1 MNTLYRLL
9 IAGERVV
16 TEKALPVMNP
26 FDDSTICEVSVATE
40 PVVDAAIAA
49 AEAGAEEMGRL
60 PAHARAEILSRTA
73 DLIQARA
80 AEFTNCIIA
89 ESGKP
94 RKYAQ
99 PEVSR
104 GVETVRFAA
113 EEAKRLHGETVP
125 MDAARGSE
133 KRRGFFI
140 RVPVRVIAAIT
151 PFNFPLNLVVHK
163 VAPAL
168 AAGNAVVLKPATK
181 TPLTALKLGELL
193 LEAGL
198 PARAL
203 SVVVGSGS
211 TVGTTLVRDSRIRM
225 ITFTGSPLVGE
236 AVKRESGLK
245 RVTLEL
251 GSNSGAI
258 VDETA
263 NLDLALARCLVGG
276 FAYSGQ
282 VCIHTQRLYLNES
295 VAEQFTARFV
305 DRAERLICGDPALPD
320 TDIGP
325 MIDRASLA
333 RALDWV
339 EEARA
344 AGAEVL
350 CGGRAEGTIML
361 PTVISRVS
369 PEMKVVCE
377 ESFAPIVTIE
387 TFRDFDDAVAKF
399 NAGSSMGSYDYG
411 LACGVFTRDIDRAW
425 QAIEKLSVGNA
436 YINDS
441 ATFRADQQ
449 PYGGVKDSGT
459 GREGPRFAIE
469 EMTDIRMVSFNL
481 GQTISGQHRADDER

>member
-1 MNTLYRLL
+1 MTNTTHHLL
-9 IAGERVV
+9 VAGEWVA
-16 TEKALPVMNP
+16 TEKALPVVNP
-26 FDDSTICEVSVATE
+26 YDEATIGEVSVATE
-40 PVVDAAIAA
+40 TVVDAAIAA
-49 AEAGAEEMGRL
+49 AEAGAEEMRRL
-60 PAHARAEILSRTA
+60 PAHARAEILFRTA
-73 DLIQARA
+73 DLIQNQA
-80 AEFTNCIIA
+80 AEFIDSIVA

-94 RKYAQ
+94 RKFAQ
-99 PEVSR
+99 AEVSR
-104 GVETVRFAA
+104 AIETVRFAA

-133 KRRGFFI
+133 KRRGFFV
-140 RVPVRVIAAIT
+140 RVPVGVIGAIT

-168 AAGNAVVLKPATK
+168 AAGNSVVLKPATK
-181 TPLTALKLGELL
+181 TPLTALKLGALL

-203 SVVVGSGS
+203 SILVGSGA
-211 TVGTTLVRDSRIRM
+211 TIGEALVRDSRVRM
-225 ITFTGSPLVGE
+225 ITFTGSPAVGE
-236 AVKRESGLK
+236 AIKRDSGLK

-258 VDETA
+258 IDETA
-263 NLDLALARCLVGG
+263 HLEPAVARCLVGG

-282 VCIHTQRLYLNES
+282 VCIHTQRLYLHES
-295 VAEQFTARFV
+295 IAEQFTARFV
-305 DRAERLICGDPALPD
+305 DGAEKLVCGNPALPD

-350 CGGRAEGTIML
+350 CGGRADRTVML
-361 PTVISRVS
+361 PTVISRAS

-387 TFRDFDDAVAKF
+387 TFRDFDEAVEKF
-399 NAGSSMGSYDYG
+399 NAGSSMGTYDYG
-411 LACGVFTRDIDRAW
+411 LACGVFTRDISRAW
-425 QAIEKLSVGNA
+425 QAIDKLEVGNV

-441 ATFRADQQ
+441 ATSRADQQ

-469 EMTDIRMVSFNL
+469 EMTDIKMVSFNL
-481 GQTISGQHRADDER
+481 G